1 MSVISYTQ
9 EMNHTLC
16 VVDLGV
22 LKKSVTESYILNWW
36 FFWVGQNRIRYVHL
50 LTSCKIRRKRNCKR
64 ITTSN
69 REKYPLRV
77 NSTGFFVSVVLT
89 PISITGKLPQKKPGI
104 VSSSHLFQEK
114 STNEHTNMSAT
125 SEKWNFLVLLLIA
138 YHKLWRMNKMPSPFF
153 RIVSISNGEVCM
165 VKFLA
170 RVGHFCQSGS
180 GTWRFHFKDL

>member
-22 LKKSVTESYILNWW
+22 LKKSVTESYILN
-36 FFWVGQNRIRYVHL
+36 
-50 LTSCKIRRKRNCKR
+50 
-64 ITTSN
+64 
-69 REKYPLRV
+69 
-77 NSTGFFVSVVLT
+77 
-89 PISITGKLPQKKPGI
+89 
-104 VSSSHLFQEK
+104 
-114 STNEHTNMSAT
+114 NMSAT